1 MQNHYS
7 SSNIYA
13 DFAPRLAAFL
23 IDSLILI
30 VVLLPVRATFFIFS
44 LISPS
49 NLMTKPVLFQ
59 FSVIDIVLYLLT
71 AIYYVSMT
79 YYYGTTLG
87 KKLFNLKVVS
97 TDGSELT
104 FINVLYRETIGKY
117 LSSIIFIG
125 YLMIAIDSEKRGLHD
140 RLCDTRVVYNINLP
154 DNVATNAVT
163 E

>member
-13 DFAPRLAAFL
+13 GFAPRLAAFL

>member
-13 DFAPRLAAFL
+13 GFAPRLAAFL

-125 YLMIAIDSEKRGLHD
+125 YLMISIDSEKRGLHD

>member
-1 MQNHYS
+1 
-7 SSNIYA
+7 
-13 DFAPRLAAFL
+13 
-23 IDSLILI
+23 
-30 VVLLPVRATFFIFS
+30 
-44 LISPS
+44 
-49 NLMTKPVLFQ
+49 
-59 FSVIDIVLYLLT
+59 
-71 AIYYVSMT
+71 MT

-125 YLMIAIDSEKRGLHD
+125 YLMISIDSEKRGLHD